1 MQMHTP
7 LWASIWHAWS
17 DLRHLAQTAGLVA
30 ASTIATAAW
39 PPLRH
44 ASRIA
49 QSLSPHGCTGLS
61 AASALQLRHA
71 VTTLPQP
78 ASGGSIPVGQLPAGG
93 NFCALQVGCS
103 CSAHRGS
110 CALMDHTAVACLTGL
125 QWSSDAGALPPGHR
139 GLRATGEGGAQ
150 ARSHC
155 CGQATLHFCRGLAR
169 RVQAALC
176 SGGRAGGQAGGRSGR
191 HA

>member
-1 MQMHTP
+1 MSEIACRGRQWSGPRCRQLASWRCCGSFSVKFIHPGPPPGVCPGHDVAFLKAKHTP

-30 ASTIATAAW
+30 ASSIAIAAW

-61 AASALQLRHA
+61 AASALQLMHA
-71 VTTLPQP
+71 VATRPQP

-110 CALMDHTAVACLTGL
+110 CALMDHTAVACLASPA
-125 QWSSDAGALPPGHR
+125 SSCP
-139 GLRATGEGGAQ
+139 Q
-150 ARSHC
+150 
-155 CGQATLHFCRGLAR
+155 TLAPCRPA
-169 RVQAALC
+169 
-176 SGGRAGGQAGGRSGR
+176 SGV
-191 HA
+191 